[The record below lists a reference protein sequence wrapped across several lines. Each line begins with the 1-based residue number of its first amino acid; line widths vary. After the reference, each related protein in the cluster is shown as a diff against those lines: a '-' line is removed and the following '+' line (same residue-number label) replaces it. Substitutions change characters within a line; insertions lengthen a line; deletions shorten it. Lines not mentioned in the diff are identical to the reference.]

1 MAAEPR
7 EPLKIPPCG
16 QRAAERQN
24 AGNLL
29 PPAVPADELRS
40 TSIFVP
46 SSSPLSLSPR
56 LLTPM
61 ESPFL
66 SAVQNPPPSSP
77 PQDSPKVQDT
87 YELDAGSMVQLRWL
101 KAEPEHTGK
110 KGKLV
115 ECSASDGQ
123 YSVEMPD
130 GGVLALRPVNLRL
143 LSENEEESQKVASH
157 AAAYVHTRSNPQS
170 RSLSSTSSDSSGE
183 LERNER
189 ARGAAGTGFAAG
201 AEADGRMQRL
211 CRHLNASVGSA
222 LDIRDGQVRGA
233 TSMSTA
239 SPRSN
244 QHPSSEPKTS
254 SPKTVRSS
262 PVERKGLLINDTAEI
277 LLSPPTPL
285 PDLRD
290 ECSRL
295 RQRVSDLEAQLQ
307 ARSCQVSTLVSTLQ
321 NLALTREDIALRQMS
336 AVVMKKQYSSV
347 RAAFVIW
354 GRARVRGHLLREK
367 GRKVV
372 LRLRN
377 RTAALALEHWRWKSA
392 HQLKRRL
399 QATKFLRRWVPAS
412 DCGRSAEVFKAWH
425 FRTSKQRAVRRVIGR
440 WLSLTLT
447 RCLLTWRSAVEEH
460 IFSRKQDDLLQRAK
474 AAEEK
479 AAELARQLTS
489 ANLNLSVLGNYMD
502 HLLQEVRG

>member
-1 MAAEPR
+1 
-7 EPLKIPPCG
+7 
-16 QRAAERQN
+16 
-24 AGNLL
+24 
-29 PPAVPADELRS
+29 V
-40 TSIFVP
+40 
-46 SSSPLSLSPR
+46 
-56 LLTPM
+56 
-61 ESPFL
+61 
-66 SAVQNPPPSSP
+66 
-77 PQDSPKVQDT
+77 
-87 YELDAGSMVQLRWL
+87 
-101 KAEPEHTGK
+101 
-110 KGKLV
+110 V
-115 ECSASDGQ
+115 ECSASDGRC
-123 YSVEMPD
+123 SVEMPNC
-130 GGVLALRPVNLRL
+130 GILAFRPVNVRL

-157 AAAYVHTRSNPQS
+157 AVAYVYTRSNPQS
-170 RSLSSTSSDSSGE
+170 RSSSSTSSDSSGE
-183 LERNER
+183 LEWNER

-201 AEADGRMQRL
+201 AEADGQ
-211 CRHLNASVGSA
+211 
-222 LDIRDGQVRGA
+222 
-233 TSMSTA
+233 SMSTRSTA
-239 SPRSN
+239 SPRSSRY
-244 QHPSSEPKTS
+244 PSSEPKTS

-285 PDLRD
+285 PYLGD

-321 NLALTREDIALRQMS
+321 NLALTREDIARRQMS
-336 AVVMKKQYSSV
+336 AVVMKRQYSSV
-347 RAAFVIW
+347 RAAFVTW

-392 HQLKRRL
+392 HQLKLRL

-412 DCGRSAEVFKAWH
+412 DCARSAKVFKAWH
-425 FRTSKQRAVRRVIGR
+425 SAKVFKAWHSRTSKQRAVRRVIGR

-447 RCLLTWRSAVEEH
+447 RCLLAWRSAVEEH
-460 IFSRKQDDLLQRAK
+460 TFSRKQDDLLQRAK